1 MHHFVQ
7 VLLVGGLVS
16 TPSYLS
22 GQAVVLDEGAFFVE
36 VGGRRIGTET
46 FRIRRMGF
54 GDNTQVIAQGSL
66 DLVEA
71 GESRVIESA
80 LGAVGMGMSLDA
92 YQVKVASR
100 SELQV
105 RLQRQGDRLIAET
118 TSDAGKEEREYRRLS
133 SQTPTVLLDRFFAH
147 HYFFIA
153 QHQRPGETRISII
166 RPRPGGQ
173 VTATLRMLGV
183 QPIEFGAAPIQSQH
197 LELVLEG
204 ERHEI
209 WLDNQNRVLRV
220 EIPSLEYAAIRREAP
235 R

>member
-1 MHHFVQ
+1 MHRFVQ

-105 RLQRQGDRLIAET
+105 RLQRPPFCSIDSSHIT
-118 TSDAGKEEREYRRLS
+118 TSSLPSTNDPEKPESRSFGPGRAVRLLRPYGCSVCSRSSLARLRFRVSTWNWCWRVSDTRSGSTTRTVCYGSRSRRLN
-133 SQTPTVLLDRFFAH
+133 
-147 HYFFIA
+147 
-153 QHQRPGETRISII
+153 
-166 RPRPGGQ
+166 
-173 VTATLRMLGV
+173 TLRSGGKPPVDVPMR
-183 QPIEFGAAPIQSQH
+183 
-197 LELVLEG
+197 LERLESDSSG
-204 ERHEI
+204 SE
-209 WLDNQNRVLRV
+209 
-220 EIPSLEYAAIRREAP
+220 
-235 R
+235 

>member
-1 MHHFVQ
+1 MYRFVQ

-71 GESRVIESA
+71 GESRVVESA

-147 HYFFIA
+147 HYFFIG
-153 QHQRPGETRISII
+153 QHQRPGEARISII
-166 RPRPGGQ
+166 RPRPGRSSLTRLRFRVSTWSWCWRMSDTRSGSTTRT
-173 VTATLRMLGV
+173 VCYGSRSRRSGTLRSGGKRPV
-183 QPIEFGAAPIQSQH
+183 
-197 LELVLEG
+197 
-204 ERHEI
+204 
-209 WLDNQNRVLRV
+209 D
-220 EIPSLEYAAIRREAP
+220 
-235 R
+235 